1 MIYPILICVVGIMLI
16 VYFSEKLVE
25 ATVGTSLH
33 IGLSTFLIS
42 VIFIG
47 FDPENLALGSVAS
60 YEGLGGIAMGTV
72 LGSAMV
78 ALTLALGITALIVPL
93 EFEKV
98 PMQIPLLQAGA
109 VTFFGGLCLDGSL
122 SRLDGILLLTGY
134 GASLY
139 YLIYL
144 GKGGLHIEPTS
155 ETAEVLEEEKEFGK
169 WQAIGMLGLSL
180 VAIIIGSDLVVD
192 ASSTLMADMGL
203 SDTVF
208 GMSVL
213 ALVVSIEEL
222 ARELPAALKGRSEI
236 TIGNVMGSVLAFF
249 LFNAGIIALVQPV
262 TLSTDLLYFYLPVSL
277 GMVLFVSLLMMQKLI
292 TRWMGGVLVISY
304 LLFFG
309 WGYF

>member
-1 MIYPILICVVGIMLI
+1 MLI